1 MVLHKLDEKARKIKL
16 LLLDVDGVLTDGSII
31 IDHAGEEIKVFNV
44 RDGVAI
50 KWLQRMGVEVAILSG
65 RHSPAL
71 SARAKELGIERVIT
85 GKIDKLPSFEKL
97 LEETG
102 LKPEQIA
109 FMGDDLYDLP
119 VLKRAGI
126 SACPSDAVKEVKNIC
141 DYICAAQGGRGAVR
155 EVAELLLKSQDKWRD
170 LLTKYNI

>member
-1 MVLHKLDEKARKIKL
+1 LHKLDEKARKIKL

-31 IDHAGEEIKVFNV
+31 IDHVGEEIKVFNV

-71 SARAKELGIERVIT
+71 AARAKELGIQRVVT
-85 GKIDKLPSFEKL
+85 GKVDKLPSFEKL

-102 LKPEQIA
+102 LKPDQIA

-141 DYICAAQGGRGAVR
+141 DYICKSRGGRGVVR
-155 EVAELLLKSQDKWRD
+155 EVAEIILKSHDKWKA
-170 LLTKYNI
+170 LVSQYS